1 MVSGTQW
8 AFEVSGASGSPYDNE
23 TYQLQVDF
31 HEHYHYCLTAMVGST
46 SIEIHNTTSRGS
58 SPGLKRQTFGD
69 RDVSAAAVYPSKP
82 INPSQPSFQA
92 AVYPSKPINPSQPSI
107 PAAAVPSNNINP
119 SQPSTQAAAVPSNNI
134 NPSQPSIPAAAPSQ
148 LSTPLAAA
156 TPQVQPSNQA
166 AAAAAP
172 SNNINPSQ
180 PSTPSSAPSQLL
192 TPLAAA
198 PQVQPSN
205 QEAAAA
211 PSNNNNNPSF
221 SASKTYN
228 GSFSSSASFS
238 YNGSFNKV
246 FAFGDSFTDTGNAYL
261 LGGLKSSFVGSLLSH
276 AFKSLN
282 ASQLSGNRQS
292 NGRLVVDFLCDS
304 LSIPYLPPYKQTKVN
319 FSHGANFAIAGATSL
334 SADFF
339 NKLKNSNNAENA
351 NLMWKGIPS
360 SFQTQLDWFN
370 KFLQEK
376 ECNGKT
382 ADACKTD
389 MENSLFWIGGMGRN
403 DYARTISSGSTF
415 QIPRLKE
422 MTVAYISKFLQ
433 TLAGKGA
440 KYIVVQGLPPV
451 GCCPLEL
458 FLSNS
463 SDRDQMGC
471 SSAINRIIMAHNEL
485 LQNMLADFQKT
496 NSQCTVVYADY
507 WNAFKTILA
516 NYKEFNFDEPFKAC
530 CGAGGGALNFKVKS
544 TCGTYGTSSCKDP
557 SRYISWDG
565 IRFTEAMHRKIA
577 DLFLNQGFCKP
588 SFDQLI
594 KIKGD
599 LSVKGGG
606 SINAKV

>member
-1 MVSGTQW
+1 MIVPS
-8 AFEVSGASGSPYDNE
+8 FKLHSPFFWYHSLFPLLKTTPLSPIHRNPPPQQQQ
-23 TYQLQVDF
+23 YILQNPSIHLNRQSEQQYTLQNPSIHLNRQSKQQQF
-31 HEHYHYCLTAMVGST
+31 LQTT
-46 SIEIHNTTSRGS
+46 SIHLN
-58 SPGLKRQTFGD
+58 RQ
-69 RDVSAAAVYPSKP
+69 V
-82 INPSQPSFQA
+82 
-92 AVYPSKPINPSQPSI
+92 
-107 PAAAVPSNNINP
+107 
-119 SQPSTQAAAVPSNNI
+119 
-134 NPSQPSIPAAAPSQ
+134 PAAAPSQ

-180 PSTPSSAPSQLL
+180 PSIPSAAPSQLS

-205 QEAAAA
+205 QAAA
-211 PSNNNNNPSF
+211 PSNNNPSF
-221 SASKTYN
+221 SASNTYN

-238 YNGSFNKV
+238 YNGSFNKI

-319 FSHGANFAIAGATSL
+319 FSHGANFAIGGATSL

-389 MENSLFWIGGMGRN
+389 MENSLFWIGGMGRT
-403 DYARTISSGSTF
+403 DYARTVGSGSTF

-471 SSAINRIIMAHNEL
+471 SSAINGIIMAHNEL
-485 LQNMLADFQKT
+485 LQNMLAAFQKK
-496 NSQCTVVYADY
+496 NSQCTIVYADY

-530 CGAGGGALNFKVKS
+530 CGAGGGALNFNVKS
-544 TCGTYGTSSCKDP
+544 TCGTSGTSSCKDP

-565 IRFTEAMHRKIA
+565 IHFTEAMHRKVA

-599 LSVKGGG
+599 QSVKGGG
-606 SINAKV
+606 SMNVKV

>member
-1 MVSGTQW
+1 MINSKSFFLQITLSILLVSFSLSSAQNNPPVTNPPQ
-8 AFEVSGASGSPYDNE
+8 PY
-23 TYQLQVDF
+23 
-31 HEHYHYCLTAMVGST
+31 
-46 SIEIHNTTSRGS
+46 TT
-58 SPGLKRQTFGD
+58 
-69 RDVSAAAVYPSKP
+69 AAAVFPSKP
-82 INPSQPSFQA
+82 IHPSQLSIQTA
-92 AVYPSKPINPSQPSI
+92 AVPSKPIHPSQLSI
-107 PAAAVPSNNINP
+107 QTAAVPSNNINP
-119 SQPSTQAAAVPSNNI
+119 SQPSIQAAPVPSNNI

-156 TPQVQPSNQA
+156 APQVQPSNQA

-172 SNNINPSQ
+172 SNN
-180 PSTPSSAPSQLL
+180 
-192 TPLAAA
+192 
-198 PQVQPSN
+198 
-205 QEAAAA
+205 
-211 PSNNNNNPSF
+211 NNPSF
-221 SASKTYN
+221 SASNTYN
-228 GSFSSSASFS
+228 GSFSSSASSS

-261 LGGLKSSFVGSLLSH
+261 LGGLKSSFVGSLLSYS
-276 AFKSLN
+276 FKSLN

-339 NKLKNSNNAENA
+339 NKLKNSNNAESA

-403 DYARTISSGSTF
+403 DYARTLSSGSTF

-451 GCCPLEL
+451 GCSPLEL

-471 SSAINRIIMAHNEL
+471 SSAINGIIMAHNEL
-485 LQNMLADFQKT
+485 LQNMLADFQKK

-530 CGAGGGALNFKVKS
+530 CGAGGGALNFNVKS

-565 IRFTEAMHRKIA
+565 IHFTEAMHRKVA

-606 SINAKV
+606 SVNVKV